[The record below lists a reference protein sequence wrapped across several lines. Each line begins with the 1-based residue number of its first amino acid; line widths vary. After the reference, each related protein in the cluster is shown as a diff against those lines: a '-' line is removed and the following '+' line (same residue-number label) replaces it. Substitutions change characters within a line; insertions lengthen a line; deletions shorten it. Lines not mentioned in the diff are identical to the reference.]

1 MKKATAIL
9 FILLFPAFAHNGNST
24 GKTTEHKACITI
36 PEVALLAIHSD
47 NAGGAEFNSIAPNIA
62 GGSIHFNQSNQS
74 GNWINYSS
82 VINPNRYRKITA
94 TITGEV
100 PPGLILK
107 VNVSE
112 CRGKSMGDVGQGH
125 RTVKL
130 SNYPT
135 EIISGIGS
143 GYTGKGVENGH
154 HVLYEIEVNN
164 KDFYNNSQK
173 NNTSFDVVFTL
184 TDDN

>member
-1 MKKATAIL
+1 MKKASVIL
-9 FILLFPAFAHNGNST
+9 FIFLFPTLSFKVSST
-24 GKTTEHKACITI
+24 GNDTEHKMIITI
-36 PEVALLAIHSD
+36 PEVALLAIHSE
-47 NAGGAEFNSIAPNIA
+47 NADGAEFNSIAPNIA
-62 GGSIHFNQSNQS
+62 GGSIQFDQSNQT

-82 VINPNRYRKITA
+82 VINPNHYRKITA
-94 TITGEV
+94 TITGEI

-112 CRGKSMGDVGQGH
+112 CRGKSMGEVGQGH

-130 SNYPT
+130 SNYPA

-154 HVLYEIEVNN
+154 QVLYEIEINN
-164 KDFYNNSQK
+164 KEFYSKSQK
-173 NNTSFDVVFTL
+173 NNSSVNVVFTL